1 LSGLLR
7 TTFLQTE
14 RIGFGTWSAGDFGL
28 ARSLWGDDRV
38 TRWIGGPFSDD
49 EVKER
54 LAIEIEMERH
64 EGIQYWP
71 VFRLAD
77 GEFLGCC
84 GLRPRVGDEALEVG
98 VHLRHAHWG
107 RGYASE
113 AARAVVEHAFE
124 TIGAPALFAGHHPE
138 NPVSGGILERF
149 GFRRVADEL
158 YPPTGL
164 FHPSYRLTGDEWRAA
179 RA

>member
-7 TTFLQTE
+7 TPFLKTE
-14 RIGFGTWSAGDFGL
+14 RIAFGHWTAADFEL
-28 ARSLWGDDRV
+28 ARSLWGDARV

-49 EVKER
+49 EVRER
-54 LAIEIEMERH
+54 LAVEIETLAR

-77 GEFLGCC
+77 GEFLGCA
-84 GLRPRVGDEALEVG
+84 GLRPRAGDEALELG

-107 RGYASE
+107 LGYASE

-124 TIGAPALFAGHHPE
+124 MLGAQALFAGHHPE
-138 NPVSGGILERF
+138 NPASGRILDRL

-164 FHPSYRLTGDEWRAA
+164 LHPSYRLTGEEWRAA